1 MPTVS
6 LRKAISKKTRFDVFK
21 RDLFTCQYCGA
32 HPPGVLL
39 HVDHIVAVASGG
51 TNDKDNL
58 TTACEPCNAGKGA
71 RALTVA
77 PEPLAKKA
85 KRVAESEE
93 QLRGYQSIIQARLDR
108 IDDEAWRVADCL
120 VPGSPVDGLSR
131 QWISSIRK
139 FVDRLGFHEVLEAAG
154 IARDKF
160 PYARGRSEALL
171 RYFCGVC
178 WKKIRSYEAGDA

>member
-1 MPTVS
+1 MAT
-6 LRKAISKKTRFDVFK
+6 RKAISKKTRFEIFK

-58 TTACEPCNAGKGA
+58 TTACEPCNSGKGA
-71 RALTVA
+71 RPLTVA
-77 PEPLAKKA
+77 PEALADKA
-85 KRVAESEE
+85 KRIAESEA
-93 QLRGYQSIIQARLDR
+93 QLLGYQSILQAKRDR
-108 IDDEAWRVADCL
+108 IEDESWRVADCL
-120 VPGSPVDGLSR
+120 VPGSPTDGIGR

-139 FVDRLGFHEVLEAAG
+139 FVDRLGFDEVLEAAC

-160 PYARGRSEALL
+160 PYARGSSPSLL

-178 WKKIRSYEAGDA
+178 WNKIKDDEAGNA